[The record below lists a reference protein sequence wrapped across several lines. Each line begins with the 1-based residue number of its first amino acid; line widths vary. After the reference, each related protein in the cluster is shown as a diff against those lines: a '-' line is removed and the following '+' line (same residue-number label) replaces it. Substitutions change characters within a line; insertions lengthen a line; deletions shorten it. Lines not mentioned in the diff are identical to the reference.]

1 MASQPNRP
9 FFLKTAL
16 CLLPL
21 LCISTLH
28 AEAENITEKTEST
41 LTQEQPATP
50 VVSEEVEDKEEE
62 QTELSRITD
71 PIHRQFMKGQLH
83 YWFKDYSAAL
93 QTWQPLAEQ
102 GHAKSQST
110 IGWLYHRG
118 LGVEQDYK
126 RAIEWYRLAAA
137 QDYVIA
143 QHNLGAMYENGLGV
157 EQSYAEALKWYQ
169 IGAEKAYGNSLY
181 NLGLFYLNGHGVDKD
196 QEMAIHLLKSAHQ
209 LKVNEAVEILK
220 SLGVEVEAE
229 KPIEHNPQPMRH
241 SINMGQPNAEN
252 TTE

>member
-1 MASQPNRP
+1 MMTSQSNLTL
-9 FFLKTAL
+9 FSKTAL

-21 LCISTLH
+21 LLCISTLH
-28 AEAENITEKTEST
+28 AETVNAEEPSLDSPSQELLAIPAVNEK
-41 LTQEQPATP
+41 A
-50 VVSEEVEDKEEE
+50 EDEEE

-71 PIHRQFMKGQLH
+71 PIHRMFMQGQLL
-83 YWFKDYSAAL
+83 YWFKDYAAAL
-93 QTWQPLAEQ
+93 EIWQPLAEQ

-137 QDYVIA
+137 QDHIIA
-143 QHNLGAMYENGLGV
+143 QHNLGAMYEHGLGV
-157 EQSYAEALKWYQ
+157 EQSYTEAFKWYQ

-181 NLGLFYLNGHGVDKD
+181 NLGLFYLNGLGVDQD

-209 LKVNEAVEILK
+209 LKVNEAAEILQ
-220 SLGVEVEAE
+220 SLGIEVEVE

-241 SINMGQPNAEN
+241 SINGGEN
-252 TTE
+252 STE